1 MTAASVYVWFINH
14 AEDLVQQFIYNESNG
29 TVDLKIGKVR
39 YNHERQLLTLI
50 KTRFIT
56 PGNENTRYNITAEK
70 FILKV
75 GTLRSILNGGK
86 LQVDSI
92 LCESPEVEVVKLRP
106 EPNRDF
112 SIPEE
117 MSKVY
122 KILGRSLRNLTIR
135 QFRLSNGVF
144 SIRRQYQQASKP
156 VRMDRIN
163 LLVDEIHA
171 DAHNDDSSRFLFTD
185 RIILESTNQ
194 DILLADGY
202 HGLQFKKFYLNTK
215 NRIIQLDSCLVF
227 GNKRDTAYG
236 EFRVFFERL
245 RLTNTDLNSLAK
257 KDIIVTDS
265 VLCTRPDI
273 QFRFELKDNPGSYQ
287 SIKKRLNKDSVERAF
302 KELVGN
308 LQLGYIDV
316 EEAGIDITA
325 MRQGEV
331 SRYTSERSNFTI
343 HDVRIIQSPEIPIRI
358 GRFDFEIMD
367 YLGYSTDSL
376 YAIRFDSIQLM
387 DDKLSLS
394 HFSIRA
400 TKRNQNAEWREVKMK
415 AFELED
421 IYWTELIFKNRLRA
435 RNARLVNPGVEL
447 NLQGQ
452 VKGKAKPKGSLFL
465 ALASFRKYVEMDN
478 LFLKD
483 ASVTIRSGNGSVL
496 KMDGFN
502 TGIDVNK
509 LLGSGDATDL
519 INSIQAFDF
528 ARGTLSNNAENILLT
543 SGRYDGNS
551 QHLQLGKATY
561 TNKRNPIVITA
572 EALTLTEAERTP
584 DNQFKATD
592 LSWKKADILIQ
603 KRSQPR
609 RQPSTEKPLLIGWN
623 RTFGQD
629 TRLVIETGETSL
641 RTNMRSLQTGP
652 VLIPTNGKP
661 RISNLDLE
669 GNALILRQ
677 SDFMTSIG
685 SYQIIDEKTSRFSK
699 IHLEIPAGKKLVTAD
714 IPRLDMIPDL
724 ESFIDNKPSLSKIR
738 IYDPLIRFT
747 ENPGLKPDNA
757 SSGIPPFTL
766 GELQLTGVVLEG
778 IQELLPEEMNVLF
791 RIPTLKVTNIRS
803 SGQALSFGRMDGDL
817 KELSIKKTDMQIG
830 APSPEPATFTLS
842 NFSLNPNK
850 TTNGRSWKFWLDSL
864 AIPRINTVLH
874 NGAPERTS
882 YLNTTA
888 FRVGGLE
895 FRSDNTGSM
904 LALTENNPALFL
916 AANHINYHNP
926 YQTIDFTTVNFHQKN
941 KRLTAESFNIR
952 PLLDKDSF
960 TRSLT
965 YQKQYLKAGS
975 GRIVMDGVDLEK
987 YLRDDIVQAKKVDIK
1002 DPVLYIFKDRT
1013 LPVKSGTIKKLPTV
1027 QIKNINQAIR
1037 FDTVRL
1043 HEGSIRYEEIND
1055 LTGKPGRVDFSRT
1068 EARITNF
1075 RTSDFNEND
1084 SMDLTMRSAMLD
1096 TAEIR
1101 LRFRESYTDSLNGF
1115 LMSLQIGRFSLPALN
1130 SVLEPIASAR
1140 IRSGYLDT
1148 LTMKAVGNE
1157 YTAWGKMQM
1166 YYRDLKVQ
1174 FLNKEDYEKK
1184 TAFTRLVNFAANAI
1198 VRKGNRKK
1206 TGTVYTERNRE
1217 KGFVN
1222 YWMRIALSGMLTN
1235 AGIRGNNKQDR
1246 NYHKEIRKK
1255 QIPEIPDFE
1264 LD

>member
-1 MTAASVYVWFINH
+1 MTAASAYLWFINH

-29 TVDLKIGKVR
+29 TVDIKIGKVR
-39 YNHERQLLTLI
+39 YNHKRQLLTLT
-50 KTRFIT
+50 KTRFLT
-56 PGNENTRYNITAEK
+56 PGNENTQYEIFAEK

-75 GTLRSILNGGK
+75 GTLRSILSGGK

-92 LCESPEVEVVKLRP
+92 LCDSPEVEVIKLRP
-106 EPNRDF
+106 EPYRDF
-112 SIPEE
+112 SIPAE

-122 KILGRSLRNLTIR
+122 NILGRSLRNLTIR
-135 QFRLSNGVF
+135 QFRIINGVF
-144 SIRRQYQQASKP
+144 SIRRQYQPASKP
-156 VRMDRIN
+156 VRIDRIN
-163 LLVDEIHA
+163 MLVDEIHA
-171 DAHNDDSSRFLFTD
+171 DREMDDTARFLFTD

-202 HGLQFKKFYLNTK
+202 HGLRFKKFSLNTK
-215 NRIIQLDSCLVF
+215 SRIIQLDSCQVF

-236 EFRVFFERL
+236 DFQIFFERL
-245 RLTNTDLNSLAK
+245 RLTNTDLNQLAQN
-257 KDIIVTDS
+257 DIIQTDS

-273 QFRFELKDNPGSYQ
+273 RFRFELKDDPGSRQYA
-287 SIKKRLNKDSVERAF
+287 KNHFNKDSIERAF
-302 KELVGN
+302 KELLGN
-308 LQLGYIDV
+308 LQLAYIGV

-343 HDVRIIQSPEIPIRI
+343 HDVRIVHSPKIPIRI

-394 HFSIRA
+394 NFSIRA
-400 TKRNQNAEWREVKMK
+400 TNKNQNAEWREVKTK

-435 RNARLVNPGVEL
+435 RNARLVNPLLDL

-452 VKGKAKPKGSLFL
+452 IKGKAKPKGSLFL

-483 ASVTIRSGNGSVL
+483 ASVSIRSGNGSVL

-509 LLGSGDATDL
+509 LLGSGDATD
-519 INSIQAFDF
+519 IIESIQAFDF
-528 ARGTLSNNAENILLT
+528 TRGTLSNNAENILLT

-561 TNKRNPIVITA
+561 TNKRNPLVITA

-603 KRSQPR
+603 KRDQPR

-629 TRLVIETGETSL
+629 TRLVIASGQTSL
-641 RTNMRSLQTGP
+641 RTTMQSLQTGP

-669 GNALILRQ
+669 GGALILRQ
-677 SDFMTSIG
+677 SGFMTSIG

-738 IYDPLIRFT
+738 VYDPLIRYT
-747 ENPGLKPDNA
+747 RNPRPIPDNA
-757 SSGIPPFTL
+757 GNGIPPFIL
-766 GELQLTGVVLEG
+766 GELQLSGMVMEG
-778 IQELLPEEMNVLF
+778 IQELLPEKMNVQF
-791 RIPTLKVTNIRS
+791 RIPDVKVSNIRS
-803 SGQALSFGRMDGDL
+803 SGQTLSFGKMDGDL
-817 KELSIKKTDMQIG
+817 KELSIQKSDMQIG

-842 NFSLNPNK
+842 NFSLTPNA
-850 TTNGRSWKFWLDSL
+850 TNVGRSWKFWLDSL
-864 AIPRINTVLH
+864 AIPRINTVLN
-874 NGAPERTS
+874 NGSPDSTS
-882 YLNTTA
+882 YLNATA
-888 FRVGGLE
+888 VQVGGVE
-895 FRSDNTGSM
+895 IRSENTSSI
-904 LALTENNPALFL
+904 LTMIGNNPALFL
-916 AANHINYHNP
+916 AANHINYRNP
-926 YQTIDFTTVNFHQKN
+926 NQTIDFSTVRYQQKN
-941 KRLTAESFNIR
+941 KKLTAESFSIR
-952 PLLDKDSF
+952 PLLDRDSF

-965 YQKQYLKAGS
+965 YQQQYLKAGS
-975 GRIVMDGVDLEK
+975 GRIIMDGLDLEK
-987 YLRDDIVQAKKVDIK
+987 YLRDDIIQAEKVDIK
-1002 DPVLYIFKDRT
+1002 DPVLDIFKDRT
-1013 LPVKSGTIKKLPTV
+1013 LPVKSGTIKQLPTV
-1027 QIKNINQAIR
+1027 QIKNIKQAIR

-1043 HEGSIRYEEIND
+1043 HQGSIRYEEIND
-1055 LTGKPGRVDFSRT
+1055 RTGKPGTVDFSKT
-1068 EARITNF
+1068 EARLTNF
-1075 RTSDFNEND
+1075 RTMDFKDND
-1084 SMDLTMRSAMLD
+1084 SLDLTMRSAMLD

-1130 SVLEPIASAR
+1130 TVLEPIASAR
-1140 IRSGYLDT
+1140 IRSGFLDT
-1148 LTMKAVGNE
+1148 LTMKAVGRE
-1157 YTAWGKMQM
+1157 YIAWGKMQM

-1184 TAFTRLVNFAANAI
+1184 TIFTRLVNFAANAI

-1206 TGTVYTERNRE
+1206 TGTVYTERKRE

-1235 AGIRGNNKQDR
+1235 AGIRGTNKQER
-1246 NYHKEIRKK
+1246 KYHKEIRER
-1255 QIPEIPDFE
+1255 QLPEIPDFE